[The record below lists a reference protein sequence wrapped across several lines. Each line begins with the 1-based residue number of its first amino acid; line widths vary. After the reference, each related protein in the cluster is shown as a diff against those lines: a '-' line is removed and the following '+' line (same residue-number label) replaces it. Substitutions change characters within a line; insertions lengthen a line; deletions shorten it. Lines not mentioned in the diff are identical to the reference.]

1 MKLKDIKKKISG
13 VGVAIFLAIL
23 ALVIVTIDQKNDINV
38 LQAELESAEVGISSV
53 EAEYLDTIALLEGT
67 VQAYELELVSIKD
80 VLQDTNNELA
90 VFKAEMATAES
101 VATQLADQLVTAN
114 ATIADLTENPN
125 CPVQ

>member
-1 MKLKDIKKKISG
+1 MYKR
-13 VGVAIFLAIL
+13 
-23 ALVIVTIDQKNDINV
+23 Q
-38 LQAELESAEVGISSV
+38 
-53 EAEYLDTIALLEGT
+53 LLEGT

>member
-53 EAEYLDTIALLEGT
+53 EAEYLDTITLLENT
-67 VQAYELELVSIKD
+67 VQKYETS
-80 VLQDTNNELA
+80 LQDTNNELA

-101 VATQLADQLVTAN
+101 VATQLADQLVEAN
-114 ATIADLTENPN
+114 ATITDLKENPN

>member
-1 MKLKDIKKKISG
+1 MKLKDIKNKISG
-13 VGVAIFLAIL
+13 VGVAIFVAIL
-23 ALVIVTIDQKNDINV
+23 ALLIVTIDQKGDINV

-101 VATQLADQLVTAN
+101 VATQLADQLVEAN
-114 ATIADLTENPN
+114 ATITDLKENPN